1 MRCAQGRA
9 KVLCAKRGNFAYGS
23 LTKKEVALHRTVAS
37 LLEGKGADV
46 FSIGPDASVH
56 AALEMMAHRKVG
68 ALVVTEEGS
77 LAGIISERDFAREM
91 ITAEGGPRDMLVSDI
106 MTSSVHT
113 VTLEHTVGDCM
124 GMMTDKRIRHLP
136 VLDDGSRLVGVI
148 SIGDVVRAVISD
160 QEHLIEDLER
170 YITG

>member
-1 MRCAQGRA
+1 M
-9 KVLCAKRGNFAYGS
+9 VLTRRM
-23 LTKKEVALHRTVAS
+23 EVMVQRTVAS
-37 LLEGKGADV
+37 LLQAKGGDV

-56 AALEMMAHRKVG
+56 AALEIMAQRKVG

-91 ITAEGGPRDMLVSDI
+91 ISAEGGPKDMLVSDI
-106 MTSSVHT
+106 MTEDVHT
-113 VTLEHTVGDCM
+113 VTPEQTVGDCM
-124 GMMTDKRIRHLP
+124 AMMTDKRIRHLP
-136 VLDDGSRLVGVI
+136 VLDPDGRLVGVI